1 MKKLTIALATGLVS
15 MSGWSACTYD
25 FNATQA
31 QIDTYN
37 SSHSRKKELMTTINT
52 STQEGI
58 SVIKLMGNPTID
70 QVLAS
75 ATTLNGI
82 PDKNVVNNGIIAFE
96 VEIDTSQLQSLLAGS
111 TQEIQQMGFVVAGSS
126 ASGMELGIQLAQALV
141 NNSPPSA
148 NGNQLVI
155 VGGSYQTTNGQI
167 GFKDIDPRSFPIQV
181 PSNGKVRFGV
191 YINQQSKQ
199 LGFIVNGVNYGYMN
213 VTANNPITKI
223 GFFAESQAAPNANS
237 KFIGKPIT
245 FKLITDSTK
254 MTQTYPTGAKDV
266 CGNTI

>member
-25 FNATQA
+25 FNATQE

-75 ATTLNGI
+75 ANTLNNI
-82 PDKNVVNNGIIAFE
+82 PDKTVINNGIIAFE
-96 VEIDTSQLQSLLAGS
+96 AEIDTSQLQSLLAGS

-126 ASGMELGIQLAQALV
+126 ASGMELGIQLAQALL

-155 VGGSYQTTNGQI
+155 VGGSYQTTNGQL

-213 VTANNPITKI
+213 VTANNSITKI

-254 MTQTYPTGAKDV
+254 MTQTYPTGTKDI